1 MKVRIGTRGS
11 DLALWQA
18 RHVRALLEAE
28 PGVRCEIVV
37 LKTRGDLIDDVPLQ
51 QVEGKGFFTAEIE
64 RALLDQSVDLA
75 VHSHKD
81 LATENPP
88 GLVVAGIPPRA
99 SPLER
104 LLVRP
109 EAYDAEAP
117 LLPVR
122 EGARVG
128 TSAPRRQ
135 EQLLALRPDLE
146 MADLRGNVPTRVN
159 RLREGR
165 YDAIVLA
172 AAGLSR
178 LELDLSGLEWVD
190 LPLERFVPSPAQG
203 ALAIQVRASDEALIA
218 LVRKCLHDEEVARA
232 VEAERRLLID
242 VGGGCNLPLG
252 AFVWPLAQGATRP
265 QPPTRPGGSTQPTA
279 GDRRSADSWRAVA
292 FLGADHPRPGQR
304 ARWVAADGSDP
315 LEAMAA
321 VFASF
326 ATGEATQAGPLAGLR
341 VALTGS
347 VEGPSELSERLTT
360 LGATLVPERA
370 IAFEDLG
377 AAARLPERLA
387 ALRPGDVLAVTSRR
401 AAAYLDGARP
411 PAGVLVAAVGPAT
424 AHVLGELGL
433 HVDIVGRGGARELAA
448 QLELDAGAHVLF
460 PCGEQARDELEAE
473 LATRGI
479 EVERLPLYRT
489 VPVDEVA
496 LSDDVD
502 ARIYLSPSAVQ
513 AALASERARPDGAH
527 PDRRVLRL
535 ALGRTTAEALSQ
547 AGLDAEP
554 IAGGPSLAEA
564 LVHRLLQSASGQPA

>member
-18 RHVRALLEAE
+18 RHVRAQLESQ
-28 PGVRCEIVV
+28 PGVECEIVV

-51 QVEGKGFFTAEIE
+51 SVEGKGFFTAEIE
-64 RALLDQSVDLA
+64 RALLDERVDLA

-109 EAYDAEAP
+109 EAWDADVP

-122 EGARVG
+122 QGAKVG

-135 EQLLALRPDLE
+135 EQLLALRPDLTVL
-146 MADLRGNVPTRVN
+146 DLRGNVPTRVN

-172 AAGLSR
+172 AAGLDR

-190 LPLERFVPSPAQG
+190 LPLEQFVPSPAQG
-203 ALAIQVRASDEALIA
+203 ALAIQVRAADSELIA
-218 LVRKCLHDEEVARA
+218 LVERCLHDEQVAQA
-232 VEAERRLLID
+232 VEAERQLLVD

-252 AFVWPLAQGATRP
+252 AQVLPPGAPSTRP
-265 QPPTRPGGSTQPTA
+265 QPPTHPGGPTDPAA
-279 GDRRSADSWRAVA
+279 GDARSAGSWRAIA

-304 ARWVAADGSDP
+304 ARWIEAEGPDP
-315 LEAMAA
+315 QEAMAA
-321 VFASF
+321 VFAGL
-326 ATGEATQAGPLAGLR
+326 AAGEPTGRGPLAGLSI
-341 VALTGS
+341 ALTGS

-360 LGATLVPERA
+360 LGATLVPECA

-377 AAARLPERLA
+377 AAARLPERVA
-387 ALRPGDVLAVTSRR
+387 GLRPGDALAITSRR
-401 AAAYLDGARP
+401 AAAYLDGTKP
-411 PAGVLVAAVGPAT
+411 PAGVRIAAVGPAT
-424 AHVLGELGL
+424 ARALGELGL
-433 HVDIVGRGGARELAA
+433 HVDVIGDGGARELASR
-448 QLELDAGAHVLF
+448 LELAEGARVLF
-460 PCGEQARDELEAE
+460 PCAEQARDELEGE
-473 LATRGI
+473 LGARGVA
-479 EVERLPLYRT
+479 VERLELYRT
-489 VPVDEVA
+489 VPVEGLELA
-496 LSDDVD
+496 PDVD

-513 AALASERARPDGAH
+513 AALAAERAAPASRA
-527 PDRRVLRL
+527 LRL
-535 ALGRTTAEALSQ
+535 ALGRTTAEALDE
-547 AGLDAEP
+547 AGLEAEP
-554 IAGGPSLAEA
+554 AIGGPSLVEA
-564 LVHRLLQSASGQPA
+564 LVHRLLQSVPGQPA